1 MDNSL
6 LTQVLIIFLVV
17 VVLWVVLHFLLRL
30 TAKIFACGCALI
42 VLIGVAAFLYL
53 WVKG

>member
-6 LTQVLIIFLVV
+6 LTQVLLILLGVII
-17 VVLWVVLHFLLRL
+17 LWVVIHFLLRL

-42 VLIGVAAFLYL
+42 VLIGVAAFVYL